1 MNSDHPPQP
10 ISKENPENNQLEN
23 PNSGL
28 QPMSQLQN
36 SGFPNYNA
44 MGPFLSLTTWK
55 NKLGQGSTF
64 TNFRNLIKRSR
75 FEEKSVKKKEEII
88 FQKSPVF
95 MNF

>member
-44 MGPFLSLTTWK
+44 MGPFFKPNYLKKQVGT
-55 NKLGQGSTF
+55 GF
-64 TNFRNLIKRSR
+64 NFHK
-75 FEEKSVKKKEEII
+75 F
-88 FQKSPVF
+88 
-95 MNF
+95 